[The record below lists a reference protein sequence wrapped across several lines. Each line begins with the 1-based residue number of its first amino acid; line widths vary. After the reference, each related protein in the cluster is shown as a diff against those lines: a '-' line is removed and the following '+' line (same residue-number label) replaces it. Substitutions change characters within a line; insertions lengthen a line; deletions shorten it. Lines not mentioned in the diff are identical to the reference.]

1 MPEIKYNFLQGK
13 MNKDLDERLVPNG
26 QYRDALNIKISTSDN
41 DDIGTAQ
48 NIKGN
53 TLLDTTN
60 NNNITTGSTIV
71 GSVSDEKNNSIYWL
85 VAGPSTSINKFSS
98 TSTQPTVNRDLIL
111 EYNSSLNEITPVFVD
126 IYQVL
131 LSIEQGTTDITH
143 NSTLNEIT
151 FPSADLISSVSVG
164 MFLQVS
170 DAISQST
177 VFANN
182 PITRITGTT
191 ITLQNSIAAMDH
203 LDLDSS
209 EAARNKTFLVFSMPD
224 NKRVLNF
231 DNTGVNKITG
241 INIIEDLL
249 FFTDN
254 VNEPK
259 KINITRSKL
268 GTPDFNTH
276 TNLYISNLN
285 ANAGKVREENVT
297 VIKKSPLEAPVIEL
311 FKLRQNVDNFT
322 TTFDFTNFSTDDDQR
337 NITLTLNQPGN
348 SFKHNDI
355 IFLHATSTPS
365 IDNHQV
371 RLRVTS
377 INNNNVNC
385 IIESMPSNAGN
396 DTFNIALYSI
406 QKPLFEDKFSSF
418 AVRWKYVDGEYS
430 TFSPFSKTA
439 FLPSNFSYEPQ
450 TAHNTGMSNDL
461 KEVVIKD
468 FIPYNIPNDVVQI
481 DILYKES
488 NSTTIYSID
497 SIKKEDDNSSSTN
510 AWNTSNGSNHAQGF
524 FKITS
529 ENIYAVLPSNQLLR
543 PFDNVPRKALAQDLI
558 GNRLIYGNYLQ
569 NFDIVNNT
577 TNKKPIKPNFNVFVD
592 KRNTFG
598 SELVINRFLTDNRDN
613 WEFFTNSQVRTF
625 IWLSTIGKISILGS
639 TGTQYDYMFQEIP
652 AVKDNKTYLLKFTI
666 TGYAG
671 GKLHPVL
678 VGDNLISDPN
688 LRISANGNYS
698 IKLTVDSNIPPGNFN
713 HAARASATTQS
724 FVKNSLQFTTR
735 SNPTSFIGLI
745 DNFSLR
751 EITEDTKRS
760 LKSQR
765 DYQVGVVYADEYG
778 RQTPVLTD
786 KSASVSIAKAD
797 SVNINSFKSKLTNQP
812 PYWSTHFKYF
822 IKETSSEYDNLAV
835 DRIYKAQDQNVWISF
850 PSSERNKVQEEDFLI
865 LKKAHNS
872 SLAVIDEEAKYKIIA
887 ISNEAP
893 EFVRTFRATLAET
906 ETGTT
911 KMNNLFGNI
920 DFRPTTSLIK
930 IAISKDEWMNTHNG
944 PDISNLTNLSLQ
956 FKNAAGQSSRIYR
969 VENFYVDDLYQGV
982 DYYYFTLDQG
992 FLSQDAAFI
1001 RNGNDMAS
1009 TVSLTIYENKIRNTS
1024 EYDGRFFV
1032 KILYDAFIRDNI
1044 YNNINFGANTII
1056 EEQNQFYFLQDNI
1069 LNGTNTARIAQ
1080 DGGVGTSL
1088 FTRNSA
1094 GNPKFKC
1101 SFEEN
1106 VGDST
1111 CHRKKAMWVHRPATG
1126 SDCTS
1131 KTSSFSCNYGLIA
1144 IPSGSNAVDTKIFG
1158 SESAE
1163 AKFQKILKFESGE
1176 DGDNGN
1182 TVSNWFIDNLSYVGV
1197 QPNNSVDPTLLTIF
1211 PHTYR
1216 FNHFSGSQ
1224 KCQAAASPGVFVD
1237 DLTQLAA
1244 AAPVSQRLLDIFTHG
1259 FEIGRGIFTATI
1271 NHFNDDNF
1279 FTPNKHYMEIAFAG
1293 IKNDIPEG
1301 DYDNP
1306 SAWQNAWEVGNS
1318 NNTQHDEEINFV
1330 SQLVVGS
1337 KFKFS
1342 NDTSGEIYT
1351 ITKVK
1356 KERRYNHTRH
1366 PSGPLFAVSGNDIT
1380 WENLH
1385 DGTTTSINIA
1395 TFNADKRLLGSFVA
1409 QNNVDLSTIFGTEP
1423 IAQSLSNGATSVRQ
1437 ERERFG
1443 KATNRRLTYVL
1454 ELDKRPG
1461 ASGTFDPTS
1470 TLTNVQTGAFMQF
1483 IGTDIDEEDQI
1494 TSGNPAIFETQ
1505 PKERVDL
1512 DIYYEASDFYSIEEH
1527 GLTQELPWSNC
1538 FSFGNG
1544 VESNRIKDAFNKVT
1558 IGKGAVASTT
1568 LEGQYKEDRRT
1579 SGLIFSGIYN
1589 STTNVNDLNQFIQAE
1604 KITKDINPTYGS
1616 IQKLFAR
1623 NSDLVVLCEDK
1634 VLKIL
1639 ANKDAVFNADG
1650 NPQLTANNNVL
1661 GQSIPFVGEYGISK
1675 DPNSF
1680 ASESYRAYFTD
1691 KQRRA
1696 VLRLSMDGLTDISD
1710 AGMSDWFSDNL
1721 PNADSI
1727 VGSYD
1732 ADSKEYNVT
1741 LIDNDSD
1748 DYTVSF
1754 TEKVRGWVSFKSYI
1768 PEDGLSLNN
1777 IYYTFKG
1784 GKIYSHGTNTNR
1796 NTFYESSYRY
1806 NSSSSSNFEPS
1817 SITLILNEA
1826 PSEIKNFKTISYEG
1840 SQAKVDAYTSDDNY
1854 YNLSAKTGWSVESI
1868 NTENQEGTLNE
1879 FIEKEGKWYNYIK
1892 GVSTTLSNVDTL
1904 EFNIQGLGVISS
1916 TSYQS

>member
-60 NNNITTGSTIV
+60 NNKIAAGSTIV
-71 GSVSDEKNNSIYWL
+71 GSISDEKNNSIYWL
-85 VAGPSTSINKFSS
+85 VAGPAVNINTFSS
-98 TSTQPTVNRDLIL
+98 SSTQPTINKDLIL
-111 EYNSSLNEITPVFVD
+111 EYNSSTNEITPVFVD
-126 IYQVL
+126 VYKVL
-131 LSIEQGTTDITH
+131 LTIEQGSTDITH
-143 NSTLNEIT
+143 NSTNKTIT
-151 FPSADLISSVSVG
+151 FPSASLISSLSVG

-170 DAISQST
+170 DGVGQST

-182 PITRITGTT
+182 QITDITGTT
-191 ITLQNSIAAMDH
+191 ITLENSIDAMDH
-203 LDLDSS
+203 LNLDTSQ
-209 EAARNKTFLVFSMPD
+209 AARDATVLIFSMPGS
-224 NKRVLNF
+224 KRVLNF
-231 DNTGVNKITG
+231 DNTGVKKITG

-254 VNEPK
+254 ATEPK
-259 KINITRSKL
+259 KINITRSKA
-268 GTPDFNTH
+268 GTPDFDTH
-276 TNLYISNLN
+276 TNLYISSLN
-285 ANAGKVREENVT
+285 TNAGKVKEENVT
-297 VIKKSPLEAPVIEL
+297 VIKKSPLEAPAVEL

-322 TTFDFTNFSTDDDQR
+322 TTFDFTNFSTNDDQK
-337 NITLTLNQPGN
+337 NITLTLNQSNN

-355 IFLHATSTPS
+355 ILLHSTSTPS

-371 RLRVTS
+371 RLKVTS
-377 INNNNVNC
+377 IDNNNVNC
-385 IIESMPSNAGN
+385 IIESMPSNAGSN
-396 DTFNIALYSI
+396 TFNIALYSI

-488 NSTTIYSID
+488 DSTTIYSID
-497 SIKKEDDNSSSTN
+497 SVKKEDDNSSSTN
-510 AWNTSNGSNHAQGF
+510 AWNTSNGGNHAQGF

-543 PFDNVPRKALAQDLI
+543 PFDNVPRKALGQDLI

-569 NFDIVNNT
+569 NFDLINNI
-577 TNKKPIKPNFNVFVD
+577 TNKIPVKPNFNVFVD

-598 SELVINRFLTDNRDN
+598 SELVVNRFLTDNRN
-613 WEFFTNSQVRTF
+613 SWEFFTNSSTTRTF
-625 IWLSTIGKISILGS
+625 IWQSSLGAINIVGS
-639 TGTQYDYMFQEIP
+639 TSGTQYDYMFQEIP

-666 TGYAG
+666 TNYNG

-678 VGDNLISDPN
+678 VGDNLISDPD
-688 LRISANGNYS
+688 LRISANGDYS
-698 IKLTVDSNIPPGNFN
+698 IKLTIDNNIPPGNFN

-735 SNPTSFIGLI
+735 SSPTSFLGII

-797 SVNINSFKSKLTNQP
+797 SININSFKSKLTNQP

-893 EFVRTFRATLAET
+893 EFVRTFRATLAQT
-906 ETGTT
+906 GVGTT
-911 KMNNLFGNI
+911 NMNNLFGNV
-920 DFRPTTSLIK
+920 DFRPVASLIK
-930 IAISKDEWMNTHNG
+930 IAISKDEWMNTHSG

-992 FLSQDAAFI
+992 FLSQDADFVKS
-1001 RNGNDMAS
+1001 GNDIAP

-1032 KILYDAFIRDNI
+1032 KILYDTFIRDNI

-1056 EEQNQFYFLQDNI
+1056 EEQNQFYFLQDNLI
-1069 LNGTNTARIAQ
+1069 NGTNTARTAQ
-1080 DGGVGTSL
+1080 NSGVGTSL
-1088 FTRNSA
+1088 FTANSS
-1094 GNPKFKC
+1094 GNPKFIC

-1106 VGDST
+1106 PGDST
-1111 CHRKKAMWVHRPATG
+1111 CHAKKGMWVHRPSG
-1126 SDCTS
+1126 STTVS
-1131 KTSSFSCNYGLIA
+1131 KTSSFSCNYGLIV
-1144 IPSGSNAVDTKIFG
+1144 IESGSSSSDAIILG
-1158 SESAE
+1158 SETAE

-1176 DGDNGN
+1176 DGDNSN
-1182 TVSNWFIDNLSYVGV
+1182 TASNWFIDNISYVGV
-1197 QPNNSVDPTLLTIF
+1197 QPGSNLDPTLNTVF

-1216 FNHFSGSQ
+1216 FNHKNGIQ
-1224 KCQAAASPGVFVD
+1224 RCQVKVDTVNFVD
-1237 DLTQLAA
+1237 DITTIATT
-1244 AAPVSQRLLDIFTHG
+1244 APTNQRLLDVFTHG
-1259 FEIGRGIFTATI
+1259 FEIGRGIFTATAS
-1271 NHFNDDNF
+1271 HVEDDNF
-1279 FTPNKHYMEIAFAG
+1279 FTENNHYMEIAFAG
-1293 IKNDIPEG
+1293 IKNDISAG
-1301 DYDNP
+1301 NYDNP

-1330 SQLVVGS
+1330 SQLVVGN

-1366 PSGPLFAVSGNDIT
+1366 PSGNLFAINGVDVT
-1380 WENLH
+1380 WEDLH
-1385 DGTTTSINIA
+1385 SNAGHSINIA
-1395 TFNADKRLLGSFVA
+1395 TFDSDNHLQGSFVFTGTI
-1409 QNNVDLSTIFGTEP
+1409 NLSSIFGSASTP
-1423 IAQSLSNGATSVRQ
+1423 ASSVVD

-1461 ASGTFDPTS
+1461 ANGTFDPTS

-1483 IGTDIDEEDQI
+1483 IGVDIDEENQI

-1512 DIYYEASDFYSIEEH
+1512 DIYYEASDFYNIEEH

-1777 IYYTFKG
+1777 VYYTFKD

-1796 NTFYESSYRY
+1796 NTFYESGYRY

-1854 YNLSAKTGWSVESI
+1854 YNLSAKTGWSIESI

-1892 GVSTTLSNVDTL
+1892 GVTTTSSNIDTL
-1904 EFNIQGLGVISS
+1904 EFSVQGLGVISS